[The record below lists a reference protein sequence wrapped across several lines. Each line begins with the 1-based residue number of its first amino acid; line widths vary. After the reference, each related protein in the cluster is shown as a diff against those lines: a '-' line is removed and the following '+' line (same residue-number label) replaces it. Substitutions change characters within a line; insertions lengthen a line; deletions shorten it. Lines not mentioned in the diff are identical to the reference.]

1 MLPRDDEACD
11 GDGFGAKAWPDV
23 LIRALNGFFLA
34 TLPALA
40 VWEDGA
46 ATVSR
51 LGKALPFP

>member
-11 GDGFGAKAWPDV
+11 GDGLGVRVWPDA
-23 LIRALNGFFLA
+23 LIKALNGFFPT

-51 LGKALPFP
+51 FGKALPFP